1 MANSTA
7 RESGARRLAEKRVYW
22 NPSAQQHEEIF
33 SKNGFTVVLC
43 EKRHA
48 LKNGADNW
56 IALDFAE
63 ITYEKSGIQEVHY
76 IL

>member
-48 LKNGADNW
+48 LKNGADN
-56 IALDFAE
+56 
-63 ITYEKSGIQEVHY
+63 
-76 IL
+76 